1 MSRDRLN
8 FLFLNVG
15 HFLDHLFMLVFA
27 TVAAL
32 RLTEEW
38 GMSYAALIPYA
49 TPGFV
54 AFGIGAIPAG
64 WIADKWSREGMMV
77 IFFIGIGASSIA
89 TALAG
94 SPVEIALGLLA
105 IGLFAAIYHPVGLAM
120 VVHGRQ
126 KTGLPLAINGVFGN
140 LGVAV
145 AALLTGWLIDTAGW
159 RSAFV
164 LPGAVSIGLGFAY
177 AAFVWSGRRSGAAD
191 RAGGSGGGAAERQ
204 AAAEEQP
211 AATKQVATA
220 RQAAVARQTA
230 AEEQAAAEKQP
241 AATKQA
247 ATARQGAAEK
257 QVAAEERTADAKQT
271 TAAKQAATAR
281 QATTAKKPAA
291 AGQAPVAPQPAAP
304 ERPAAGPS
312 SIGRAAF
319 VRVLSII
326 VFTTAIGGLVFQS
339 TTFALPKIFDERLAG
354 LAGSATAVGG
364 YAFVVF
370 AVAALA
376 QLVVGYLV
384 DRHSVRT
391 VFAFVAGL
399 QAVCFALMHQL
410 TGLAALV
417 VATAFM
423 LVVFGQIPIND
434 VLVGRITRSE
444 WRSRVYSIRYIVT
457 FSVMASALPL
467 IAWLHASRGFGAL
480 FAVMAAAAGGI
491 FAAVLLL
498 PRTGAIAGRPSAA

>member
-1 MSRDRLN
+1 MTRDRLN

-32 RLTEEW
+32 RLAEEW

-54 AFGIGAIPAG
+54 AFGICAIPAG

-94 SPVEIALGLLA
+94 SPVEIAIGLFA
-105 IGLFAAIYHPVGLAM
+105 IGVFAAIYHPVGLAM
-120 VVHGRQ
+120 VVHGRT
-126 KTGLPLAINGVFGN
+126 KTGIPLAINGVFGN
-140 LGVAV
+140 LGVAA

-164 LPGAVSIGLGFAY
+164 LPGALSIGLGAAY
-177 AAFVWSGRRSGAAD
+177 AVFVWSGRTD
-191 RAGGSGGGAAERQ
+191 RAAYRTGGGV
-204 AAAEEQP
+204 AAA
-211 AATKQVATA
+211 AGRTT
-220 RQAAVARQTA
+220 TM
-230 AEEQAAAEKQP
+230 
-241 AATKQA
+241 
-247 ATARQGAAEK
+247 RQGAA
-257 QVAAEERTADAKQT
+257 TAGKPGAPAGPST
-271 TAAKQAATAR
+271 T
-281 QATTAKKPAA
+281 
-291 AGQAPVAPQPAAP
+291 
-304 ERPAAGPS
+304 GPS
-312 SIGRAAF
+312 SIGRATFA
-319 VRVLSII
+319 RTLAII
-326 VFTTAIGGLVFQS
+326 VFTTAVGGLVFQS
-339 TTFALPKIFDERLAG
+339 TTFALPKIFDERLTG

-364 YAFVVF
+364 YAFAVF

-384 DRHSVRT
+384 DRHSLRT

-399 QAVCFALMHQL
+399 QAVLFAIMHQL
-410 TGLAALV
+410 TGPAALI

-444 WRSRVYSIRYIVT
+444 WRSRIYSLRYIVT

-467 IAWLHASRGFGAL
+467 IAWIHASRGFGAL
-480 FAVMAAAAGGI
+480 FAVLAAAAGGI
-491 FAAVLLL
+491 FAAVMLL
-498 PRTGAIAGRPSAA
+498 PRTGAVASRPSTA